1 MEGVRI
7 IEGSDERVSM
17 GQFESS
23 VFENEG
29 LRNGDTVLHKDLSLE
44 GVAHAIRS
52 GLIKKICVIT
62 GAGISVAAGIP
73 DFRTPG
79 SGLYF
84 SLDDYDLPEP
94 EALFDLNYFRNSPE
108 KYYSFFMVEVSHL
121 AHV

>member
-1 MEGVRI
+1 MKGGRI
-7 IEGSDERVSM
+7 SRVKWLEYAM

-23 VFENEG
+23 VFEKEG
-29 LRNGDTVLHKDLSLE
+29 LRNGDTVLHKDLSLK

-84 SLDDYDLPEP
+84 SLDDYDLPQP

-108 KYYSFFMVEVSHL
+108 KYYSFFMVGVLCEAHL
-121 AHV
+121 

>member
-1 MEGVRI
+1 M
-7 IEGSDERVSM
+7 
-17 GQFESS
+17 
-23 VFENEG
+23 
-29 LRNGDTVLHKDLSLE
+29 LHKDLSLE

-84 SLDDYDLPEP
+84 SLDDYDLPQP

-108 KYYSFFMVEVSHL
+108 KYYSFFMVGVLHEVQL
-121 AHV
+121 